1 MSGHTSRPLQVSY
14 GASTDQ
20 LSNREVF
27 PSFFRTVP
35 SDRVQAV
42 AMVELLQEFRWN
54 WVAALGSD
62 DEYGRQGLS
71 LFSSLANTRGV
82 CIAHEGLV
90 PLSHATA
97 AQGDATQTLL
107 QQVNQSSVQVVVLF
121 ASARAARTLFS
132 YSIRSGLSPKV
143 WVASE
148 AWLTSDLVMTLP
160 GMAQMG
166 TVLGFLQRGAPLPE
180 FSSYVH
186 TRLALAADP
195 AHCAS
200 LEAEQPGL
208 EEQVVGP
215 RCPQCDHITPEN
227 VSADLPHHQAFAAY
241 AAVYSVAQA
250 LHNTLLC
257 NASGCRS
264 RERVQPWQVRP
275 LRAPGPRAGGA
286 GPEPGR
292 PRPPAL
298 SAQLL
303 ENMKNLTFRPHGL
316 AMRFDASGNVEMGY
330 DLKLWVWQDR
340 KPLTL
345 TVGAFDGSLQLQRS
359 RMRWHTPGGEV
370 SARPLSPAARG
381 SLTQGQERPLAPPAG
396 SGGPSPGPGQVHAA
410 EQSLSPEAP
419 VPGACVPVLTAVR
432 GGPGAPSKRF
442 PLLLLRLRGLQGG
455 QLQEQL
461 R

>member
-286 GPEPGR
+286 GRGGACTRPAPPTRSLRPAPGEHEKPDLPPARPGDALRRQRERGNGLRPEAVGVAGPEAPDPHGRGLRRQPAAAALPDALAHARRRGGCPAAVPGR
-292 PRPPAL
+292 TRLP
-298 SAQLL
+298 
-303 ENMKNLTFRPHGL
+303 
-316 AMRFDASGNVEMGY
+316 Y
-330 DLKLWVWQDR
+330 
-340 KPLTL
+340 
-345 TVGAFDGSLQLQRS
+345 
-359 RMRWHTPGGEV
+359 
-370 SARPLSPAARG
+370 
-381 SLTQGQERPLAPPAG
+381 
-396 SGGPSPGPGQVHAA
+396 PGPGKTSGPTCGEWGPIPRPRAGARGRA
-410 EQSLSPEAP
+410 ELKS
-419 VPGACVPVLTAVR
+419 
-432 GGPGAPSKRF
+432 
-442 PLLLLRLRGLQGG
+442 
-455 QLQEQL
+455 
-461 R
+461 